1 MRVTSFATLALS
13 MESNARGFC
22 FVFVVCSWVWDVV
35 ICFDLVVGCGF
46 FFLDL
51 PETT

>member
-13 MESNARGFC
+13 MELNARRFC
-22 FVFVVCSWVWDVV
+22 FVFVVCCWVWDVV
-35 ICFDLVVGCGF
+35 VCFDFGCRLW